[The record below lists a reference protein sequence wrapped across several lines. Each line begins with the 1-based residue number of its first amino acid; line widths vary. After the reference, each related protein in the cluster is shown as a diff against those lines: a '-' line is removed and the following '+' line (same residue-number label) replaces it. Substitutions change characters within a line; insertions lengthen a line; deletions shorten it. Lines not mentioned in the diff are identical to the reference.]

1 MDFEIVLQL
10 TSLLLIVAA
19 GPMIVV
25 LLYAR
30 GGDL

>member
-10 TSLLLIVAA
+10 TALLLVFAA
-19 GPMIVV
+19 GPTIVV

-30 GGDL
+30 GGNL